1 MEALRR
7 AIEIDISH
15 AKKAVRDRDFENAH
29 AEEGFMRIIEVVALE
44 SVRQGYDYAGKIVWV
59 TGMNKED
66 VEDALLRLEMKGLV
80 VKKEKKSILG
90 KEAYYEL
97 AKGLSEKLGEVK
109 RSGFLMTKKEV
120 LAPVQEIKEIL
131 KLLDM
136 AIEEVRNGNLGVTL
150 EALDQLTNPVKH
162 GNALIEQFF
171 EQHRDLRLF
180 RIRLENKGQEYLI
193 SHKSEILQVLTD
205 IVERVRQN
213 PLSKT
218 IDK

>member
-1 MEALRR
+1 
-7 AIEIDISH
+7 
-15 AKKAVRDRDFENAH
+15 
-29 AEEGFMRIIEVVALE
+29 
-44 SVRQGYDYAGKIVWV
+44 
-59 TGMNKED
+59 
-66 VEDALLRLEMKGLV
+66 
-80 VKKEKKSILG
+80 
-90 KEAYYEL
+90 
-97 AKGLSEKLGEVK
+97 
-109 RSGFLMTKKEV
+109 MTKKEV

-150 EALDQLTNPVKH
+150 ETLDQLTNPVKH

-193 SHKSEILQVLTD
+193 SHKSEILRVLTD